1 MKMSIVGRFSLTFL
15 MLLTGV
21 VSLTA
26 QPLNFREAD
35 SLSQALWQNKDWNA
49 MLAHYRSG
57 DFKGLS
63 FKNLHYRT
71 GAAAFHTGRYN
82 LAYRQFRKAYQYNK
96 SDTYVREYLYWS
108 LSHRDETELASYFA
122 KNTPLTGIRY
132 PKPIQGVYVEIGL
145 KLATIIDS
153 IRPLAYGSVMMS
165 HGLSH
170 RISILHGFCYLQQ
183 TYQGLPYRQPEY
195 FISMAYVAGPDLIL
209 RPALHLA
216 GGSARVENRMNT
228 GGTPQRQVFE
238 LSRVILAASLEAQW
252 KSGPFELRPAYLTAT
267 SQTDLM
273 EQEYSQGFGPG
284 NPGSLLKESDS
295 NSGQHLIQYGL
306 KAFYTMPLHHESF
319 SVEAACYRH
328 EVNSSHDWIYEAG
341 LHWHPRPGSA
351 LFIEWKQAGLPFFLE
366 ENGRY
371 LINTPAIMKQR
382 YRLGGHIPIGQR
394 FRFHL
399 IASMEKMQEKTFNF
413 DYYSLFAGLEIS
425 L

>member
-15 MLLTGV
+15 VLLMV
-21 VSLTA
+21 VQTLTA

-35 SLSQALWQNKDWNA
+35 SLSQALWQNKDWNSL
-49 MLAHYRSG
+49 LAHYRSG

-122 KNTPLTGIRY
+122 KNTHLPGIRY
-132 PKPIQGVYVEIGL
+132 PKPIQGVYAEAGL
-145 KLATIIDS
+145 KSATITDS

-170 RISILHGFCYLQQ
+170 RISILHGFSYLQQ

-195 FISMAYVAGPDLIL
+195 YISMAYVAGPDLIL
-209 RPALHLA
+209 CPALHLT
-216 GGSARVENRMNT
+216 GGNARVENHMNPY
-228 GGTPQRQVFE
+228 GTPLRQIIE
-238 LSRVILAASLEAQW
+238 LNRVILAASLEAQW

-267 SQTDLM
+267 SRTDWL
-273 EQEYSQGFGPG
+273 EQYFLQGQGQGSSGTIVEEYSGDTTQVIRQYGFGARYILP
-284 NPGSLLKESDS
+284 
-295 NSGQHLIQYGL
+295 
-306 KAFYTMPLHHESF
+306 MHHESF
-319 SVEAACYRH
+319 TLEAACYRH

>member
-21 VSLTA
+21 VPLTA

-49 MLAHYRSG
+49 LLDHYRSG

-132 PKPIQGVYVEIGL
+132 PKTIQGVYVETGL

-195 FISMAYVAGPDLIL
+195 FISMAYVARPDLIL

-267 SQTDLM
+267 SRTDWL
-273 EQEYSQGFGPG
+273 EQYFLQGQGQGSSGTIVEEYSGDTTQVIRQYGFGARYILP
-284 NPGSLLKESDS
+284 
-295 NSGQHLIQYGL
+295 
-306 KAFYTMPLHHESF
+306 MHHESF
-319 SVEAACYRH
+319 TLEAAFNRH
-328 EVNSSHDWIYEAG
+328 EVNSSQNWIYQAG
-341 LHWHPRPGSA
+341 LSWHPKPGAA
-351 LFIEWKQAGLPFFLE
+351 LFVQWKQVGLPFFLE

-371 LINTPAIMKQR
+371 LINTPAVMRQR